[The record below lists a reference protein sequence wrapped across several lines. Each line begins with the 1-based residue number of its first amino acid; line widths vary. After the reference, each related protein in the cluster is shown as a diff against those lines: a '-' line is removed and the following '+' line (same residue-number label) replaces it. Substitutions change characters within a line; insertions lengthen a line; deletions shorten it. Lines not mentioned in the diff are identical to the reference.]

1 MYVCHVDGI
10 SLEDFPLVL
19 NWCDNTAACSWVNKK
34 CKDSLIG
41 RALGRLFVGL
51 LMGTKLGI
59 QAEWLPTDLNK
70 IADDISRL
78 KGEGGDYDYS
88 QLLIDHPSLR
98 ACRQFQPSDILL
110 TKIWDVVLRNEVP
123 DPLMIREL
131 RPHALGSIISLD
143 S

>member
-1 MYVCHVDGI
+1 V
-10 SLEDFPLVL
+10 
-19 NWCDNTAACSWVNKK
+19 
-34 CKDSLIG
+34 
-41 RALGRLFVGL
+41 
-51 LMGTKLGI
+51 GI

-88 QLLIDHPSLR
+88 QLLTDPPSLR